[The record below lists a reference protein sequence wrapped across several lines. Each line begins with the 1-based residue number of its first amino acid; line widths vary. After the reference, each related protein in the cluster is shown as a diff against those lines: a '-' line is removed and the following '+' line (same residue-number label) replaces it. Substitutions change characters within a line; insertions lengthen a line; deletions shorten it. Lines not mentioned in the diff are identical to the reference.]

1 MILITGATGNVG
13 REAVRQLLSQGDEVA
28 AVTRNPATA
37 ALPEGARVVEG
48 DPSRPDS
55 LASALRDVDAILLS
69 SRAVGNATAELLS
82 LAAQQGV
89 QRVVVLSAV
98 TVEYGGGYRRFAE
111 GFKAIEDAAKASG
124 LQWTFLRCAQFD
136 TNALIWA
143 PQIRA
148 AGVVRGAYGDAAVSP
163 IHPRDVAAVGA
174 KALLD
179 PQHAG
184 HAYALTGPQSLTQ
197 RDQVRLIGEAIG
209 MELSWQE
216 ISAELVSQAMLAQ
229 SVPKE
234 IPDRMLGYLAECLR
248 QPGPSTPV
256 VEQIL
261 GRPALT
267 FAEWATENAA
277 KFRN

>member
-13 REAVRQLLSQGDEVA
+13 REAVKLLLSQGEKVT
-28 AVTRNPATA
+28 AVTRNPAAA

-48 DPSRPDS
+48 DPSRPGS
-55 LASALRDVDAILLS
+55 LASTLHDVEAILLS
-69 SRAVGNATAELLS
+69 PRAVGNATAELLS

-111 GFKAIEDAAKASG
+111 GFKAIEDAANASG

-143 PQIRA
+143 PQLRA
-148 AGVVRGAYGDAAVSP
+148 TGVVRGAYGDAAVSP
-163 IHPRDVAAVGA
+163 IHPRDIAAIGA
-174 KALLD
+174 MALLD
-179 PQHAG
+179 PRHAG

-216 ISAELVSQAMLAQ
+216 IAAEEVRQGMLAQ
-229 SVPKE
+229 GVSEE

-248 QPGPSTPV
+248 QPGPSTTV

-277 KFRN
+277 QFRN